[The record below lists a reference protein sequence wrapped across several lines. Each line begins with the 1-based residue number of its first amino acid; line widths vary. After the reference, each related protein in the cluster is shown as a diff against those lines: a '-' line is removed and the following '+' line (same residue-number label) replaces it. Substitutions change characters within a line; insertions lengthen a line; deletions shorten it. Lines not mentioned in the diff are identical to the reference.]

1 MLRYPES
8 RGALRTDCDVDD
20 TRYDAVRVPQHSV
33 RGFSFEAARFSVR
46 WSPEE
51 DTMAEPVG
59 VYEGRGDAA
68 KPL

>member
-1 MLRYPES
+1 M
-8 RGALRTDCDVDD
+8 DD

-33 RGFSFEAARFSVR
+33 PGFSFEAARFSVR